1 MDNILKTLERNAKE
15 RVEEETQRRRIEL
28 AEKMEPY
35 IRGYLIRK
43 KYRGKMKV
51 FHPYFFNDF
60 IDLEKS
66 NKTLL
71 TVTEV
76 LSKVPRVI
84 ETAKSQH
91 DTQMLCNICR
101 HLIISLDSSSKEI
114 SFAAAFLNKDTIKE
128 ATTLITSIF
137 SQIPSI
143 LQHINGEKAVELKQ
157 WQCLIHFVIMFSSSS
172 NWALTRN
179 APQVIPVLNGLCLK
193 MLSLFYESK
202 NYEQMANSLFVS
214 VNGQRPLV
222 SVETVNAQFS
232 ILYKP
237 LKIRSS
243 EKPELFS
250 IFVLKVLTC
259 PAILLHL
266 NQQHIEQIKTNELF
280 ERTLCWLRTNQDE
293 IETGM
298 DVRLLI
304 NLLAN
309 IVHLAFIDDKTLEV
323 KIHEWTWA
331 VGVSLSRCTEL
342 TVKHGGTKTSLNY
355 WHPVFGHYLLPIDKR
370 TEGALQNVLYQ
381 LKMLWSSRVVKCLFR
396 KIMENKSLSPC
407 SPTNESQSSSKN
419 QKDIS
424 ASFSKLWRKLGGTLD
439 SVTSSKSDSEPPP
452 NLIAIVCQVYM
463 TALSTMVHMKG
474 EIVSGLCR
482 DDQLLRQLWVYLRE
496 WGEKYSG
503 SSGSIF
509 NSSNVEQWGPIAAS
523 LQSLKRPYSP
533 HTATLRLFIDAAAAI
548 ISILDEEEIF
558 EKRTPFSNKELESIC
573 KYVNIFCFRA
583 IWSGAV
589 DETSANS
596 TGLFHS
602 THSLLTVLYERDSR
616 RSFSNDPKFWLI
628 SYREVKP
635 SSITIEYEKKSGKG
649 ILMMRKMAHLV
660 PIKDRM
666 LLFRRQVQ
674 EDKNRI
680 AANLSDSQS
689 QTWITVQRS
698 RIIED
703 GFNHL
708 SKLTTAALK
717 STVRVK
723 FINEQGLDE
732 AGIDQD
738 GVFKEFLELTL
749 KKVFDPQLNLFSTTS
764 TGVLYPSPTS
774 SLQDDHLALFTF
786 IGRMLGKA
794 VYEGI
799 VVDVQLAPVLLA
811 AVLGSHR
818 LCAFDEL
825 SQLDPELYRS
835 LTFVKRYEGDISDLS
850 LTFSVDE
857 DFMDK
862 ISTVDLVPSGR
873 TIGVTNENK
882 IDYVHRMAH
891 HSVFRRT
898 QEQCKAFVTGM
909 QSILQPSWLSLFAP
923 NDLQC
928 LISGVNSDIDL
939 SDLKR
944 NVQYFGGFH
953 GNHRLIKWLWDI
965 LENKFSSEERK
976 LFLKF
981 VTSCSRPPVLGFSY
995 LEPPFS
1001 IRCVEV
1007 SDDQD
1012 QGDTLGSVVRGFLAL
1027 RKGTAASRLP
1037 TASTCFNL
1045 LKLPNYNKKTL
1056 LLEKLRYAIHA
1067 GTGFELS

>member
-1 MDNILKTLERNAKE
+1 MDNILRTLQKNARERE
-15 RVEEETQRRRIEL
+15 EEETQRRRIEL
-28 AEKMEPY
+28 AHKLEPY
-35 IRGYLIRK
+35 LIGYLTRK
-43 KYRGKMKV
+43 KFHGKIKT
-51 FHPYFFNDF
+51 FRPTFFNDF
-60 IDLEKS
+60 NDLEKS

-71 TVTEV
+71 PVAQMLV
-76 LSKVPRVI
+76 KVPRVI
-84 ETAKSQH
+84 ENSRENK
-91 DTQMLCNICR
+91 DIQMLCNICR
-101 HLIISLDSSSKEI
+101 HLIISIDSPSKEI
-114 SFAAAFLNKDTIKE
+114 SFVAAFLNKDTIKE
-128 ATTLITSIF
+128 ATSLITSIF
-137 SQIPSI
+137 SQIPQI
-143 LQHINGEKAVELKQ
+143 LCSINGERAAELKQ
-157 WQCLIHFVIMFSSSS
+157 WQCLIHFVIVFSSSS
-172 NWALTRN
+172 NWLLVRN
-179 APQVIPVLNGLCLK
+179 APQVQTVLNGLCVK
-193 MLSLFYESK
+193 MMSLFYEPK
-202 NYEQMANSLFVS
+202 GYEQMATSLFVS
-214 VNGQRPLV
+214 VNGHKPLIN
-222 SVETVNAQFS
+222 VETVNAQFS
-232 ILYKP
+232 ILCKP
-237 LKIRSS
+237 LKT
-243 EKPELFS
+243 ENPELFS

-259 PAILLHL
+259 PALLVHL
-266 NQQHIEQIKTNELF
+266 NAQHVELLKTTKIF
-280 ERTLCWLRTNQDE
+280 EKTLHWLRANAEE

-309 IVHLAFIDDKTLEV
+309 LVHFAYINDKTLES
-323 KIHEWTWA
+323 KLYEWTWA

-342 TVKHGGTKTSLNY
+342 TVKHGGTKTSLHY

-370 TEGALQNVLYQ
+370 TEGALRNVLFQ
-381 LKMLWSSRVVKCLFR
+381 LKMLWSSRVVRCLFGN
-396 KIMENKSLSPC
+396 IMENTKTASFSV
-407 SPTNESQSSSKN
+407 TDGQKN
-419 QKDIS
+419 SKDIS
-424 ASFSKLWRKLGGTLD
+424 AAFSKLWRKLGGSTD
-439 SVTSSKSDSEPPP
+439 SASSSSKSESEPPP
-452 NLIAIVCQVYM
+452 TLIAIVCQVYM
-463 TALSTMVHMKG
+463 TALNTMVHMKG
-474 EIVSGLCR
+474 EIISGLCR
-482 DDQLLRQLWVYLRE
+482 DDQLLKQLWTYLRE
-496 WGEKYSG
+496 WGEKAG
-503 SSGSIF
+503 GTSGSIF
-509 NSSNVEQWGPIAAS
+509 NSSNAEQWGPVSAS
-523 LQSLKRPYSP
+523 LQSLKRPSSP
-533 HTATLRLFIDAAAAI
+533 HTATLRLFVDCAAAI

-558 EKRTPFSNKELESIC
+558 EKETPFSNKELESIC
-573 KYVNIFCFRA
+573 KYVNIFCFRS

-589 DETSANS
+589 DETSANT

-602 THSLLTVLYERDSR
+602 MHSLLTVLYERDSR
-616 RSFSNDPKFWLI
+616 RSFAANDSKFWLI
-628 SYREVKP
+628 SEVKP
-635 SSITIEYEKKSGKG
+635 SSLTIEYEKKSGKG
-649 ILMMRKMAHLV
+649 VLMMRKMAHLV

-674 EDKNRI
+674 DDKNRV
-680 AANLSDSQS
+680 ATSLNDPQM
-689 QTWITVQRS
+689 QTWITVQRN

-708 SKLTTAALK
+708 SKLTIPALK
-717 STVRVK
+717 STIRVK
-723 FINEQGLDE
+723 FVNEQGLDE

-774 SLQDDHLALFTF
+774 SLHDDHLALFTF
-786 IGRMLGKA
+786 VGRMLGKA

-835 LTFVKRYEGDISDLS
+835 LTFVKRYEGEMADLS

-857 DFMDK
+857 DFMGK

-873 TIGVTNENK
+873 TISVTNENK

-891 HSVFRRT
+891 HRVFRRT

-909 QSILQPSWLSLFAP
+909 QSILQPTWLSLFAP

-939 SDLKR
+939 ADLKR

-965 LENKFSSEERK
+965 LENKFTSEERK

-1027 RKGTAASRLP
+1027 RKGTAATRLP

-1045 LKLPNYNKKTL
+1045 LKLPNYNKKSL

>member
-1 MDNILKTLERNAKE
+1 MDNILRTLEKNARE
-15 RVEEETQRRRIEL
+15 REGEETQRRRVEL
-28 AEKMEPY
+28 AEKLEPF
-35 IRGYLIRK
+35 IRGYLTRK
-43 KYRGKMKV
+43 KYRGKIKW
-51 FHPYFFNDF
+51 FRPSFFNDF
-60 IDLEKS
+60 DSLDKT

-71 TVTEV
+71 TVTEM
-76 LSKVPRVI
+76 LARTPKVI
-84 ETAKSQH
+84 ESAKEQK
-91 DTQMLCNICR
+91 DIKLLCNICR
-101 HLIISLDSSSKEI
+101 HIIISLDSTSKET
-114 SFAAAFLNKDTIKE
+114 SFVAAFLNKDTIKD
-128 ATTLITSIF
+128 ATSLITSIF
-137 SQIPSI
+137 SQIPGILNSI
-143 LQHINGEKAVELKQ
+143 NPEKAAEVKH
-157 WQCLIHFVIMFSSSS
+157 WQCLIHFIIVFSTSS
-172 NWALTRN
+172 NWPLVRN
-179 APQVIPVLNGLCLK
+179 APQVHPILNGLCLK
-193 MLSLFYESK
+193 MMGVFYEQK
-202 NYEQMANSLFVS
+202 MYEQLASSLFVA
-214 VNGQRPLV
+214 VNGHKTV
-222 SVETVNAQFS
+222 INVETVNAQFS
-232 ILYKP
+232 IIYKP
-237 LKIRSS
+237 LKTSTTES
-243 EKPELFS
+243 PELLS

-259 PAILLHL
+259 PAILVHL
-266 NQQHIEQIKTNELF
+266 NPQNVEQIKSTQIF
-280 ERTLCWLRTNQDE
+280 ERTLSWLRSNPEE
-293 IETGM
+293 IESGM
-298 DVRLLI
+298 DVRILI

-309 IVHLAFIDDKTLEV
+309 LVHFAYIDEQTV
-323 KIHEWTWA
+323 QAKIYEWTWA
-331 VGVSLSRCTEL
+331 VGTSLSRCTEL
-342 TVKHGGTKTSLNY
+342 AVKHGETKASLQY

-370 TEGALQNVLYQ
+370 TEGALRNVLYQ
-381 LKMLWSSRVVKCLFR
+381 LKMLWSQRVVKCLFR
-396 KIMENKSLSPC
+396 KIIENKSLSPC
-407 SPTNESQSSSKN
+407 TSTSDTQTAGKN
-419 QKDIS
+419 QKDFS
-424 ASFSKLWRKLGGTLD
+424 AAFSKLWKKLGGTID
-439 SVTSSKSDSEPPP
+439 SVTLAKFESEPPP
-452 NLIAIVCQVYM
+452 NLIAIVSQVYM
-463 TALSTMVHMKG
+463 TALNTMVHMKG

-482 DDQLLRQLWVYLRE
+482 DDQLLRQLWSYLKE
-496 WGEKYSG
+496 WGEKYGS
-503 SSGSIF
+503 SSGSLF
-509 NSSNVEQWGPIAAS
+509 SSSNAEQWGPVAAS
-523 LQSLKRPYSP
+523 LVSMKRPNSP
-533 HTATLRLFIDAAAAI
+533 HTATLRLFVHSASAI

-558 EKRTPFSNKELESIC
+558 EKGTPFSNKELEAIC
-573 KYVNIFCFRA
+573 KFVNIVCFRA
-583 IWSGAV
+583 IWSGAA
-589 DETSANS
+589 DEAAACNA
-596 TGLFHS
+596 GLFLS
-602 THSLLTVLYERDSR
+602 MHSLLTVLYERDSR
-616 RSFSNDPKFWLI
+616 RSFTNDPKFWLL

-635 SSITIEYEKKSGKG
+635 SSITLEYERKSTKG
-649 ILMMRKMAHLV
+649 VLAMRKMAHLV

-666 LLFRRQVQ
+666 LIFRRQVQ
-674 EDKNRI
+674 EDKGR
-680 AANLSDSQS
+680 ASMGQHE
-689 QTWITVQRS
+689 QTWITVQRN

-708 SKLTTAALK
+708 SKLSPAALR
-717 STVRVK
+717 STIRVK
-723 FINEQGLDE
+723 FVNEQGLDE

-738 GVFKEFLELTL
+738 GVFKEFLEMTL

-774 SLQDDHLALFTF
+774 SLHDDHLALFTF
-786 IGRMLGKA
+786 VGRMLGKA

-811 AVLGSHR
+811 AVLGNHR

-835 LTFVKRYEGDISDLS
+835 LTFVKRYEGDMADLS

-862 ISTVDLVPSGR
+862 ITTVDLVPSGR
-873 TIGVTNENK
+873 TISVTNENK

-891 HSVFRRT
+891 HRVFRRT
-898 QEQCKAFVTGM
+898 QEQCKAFVSGI
-909 QSILQPSWLSLFAP
+909 QAILQPAWLSLFAP

-965 LENKFSSEERK
+965 LENKFTADERK

-1045 LKLPNYNKKTL
+1045 LKLPNYNKKSL

>member
-1 MDNILKTLERNAKE
+1 MDNILRTLEKNARE
-15 RVEEETQRRRIEL
+15 REEEVAQRRRVEL
-28 AEKMEPY
+28 ATKLYPY
-35 IRGYLIRK
+35 IRGYLVRK
-43 KYRGKMKV
+43 KYRGQIKA
-51 FHPYFFNDF
+51 FRPNFLNEFT
-60 IDLEKS
+60 DLEKN

-71 TVTEV
+71 TVSQMLV
-76 LSKVPRVI
+76 KAPKVI
-84 ETAKSQH
+84 ETARARN
-91 DTQMLCNICR
+91 DVQMLCNICR
-101 HLIISLDSSSKEI
+101 HLIISVDSSSKDY
-114 SFAAAFLNKDTIKE
+114 SFVAAFLNKDSIKE
-128 ATTLITSIF
+128 ATALITSIF

-143 LQHINGEKAVELKQ
+143 LDSINGDKAGELKQ
-157 WQCLIHFVIMFSSSS
+157 WQCLIHFVIVFSTSCT
-172 NWALTRN
+172 WPLVRN
-179 APQVIPVLNGLCLK
+179 APQVQPVLNGLCGK
-193 MLSLFYESK
+193 IMSVFYEEK
-202 NYEQMANSLFVS
+202 NYEKLANSLFVS
-214 VNGQRPLV
+214 VNDHKPLNGL
-222 SVETVNAQFS
+222 ETVNAQFS
-232 ILYKP
+232 IIYRPIKVNGQH
-237 LKIRSS
+237 
-243 EKPELFS
+243 PELFS

-266 NQQHIEQIKTNELF
+266 NQQNIDQIKTTKLF
-280 ERTLCWLRTNQDE
+280 ERTLVWLRANQE
-293 IETGM
+293 EVETGM

-309 IVHLAFIDDKTLEV
+309 LVQFAHIDCETLES
-323 KIHEWTWA
+323 KMYEWTWA

-342 TVKHGGTKTSLNY
+342 TVRHGITKTSLHY

-370 TEGALQNVLYQ
+370 TEGALRNVLRQ
-381 LKMLWSSRVVKCLFR
+381 LKMLWSSRVVKCLFG
-396 KIMENKSLSPC
+396 KIMEDKSMSPC
-407 SPTNESQSSSKN
+407 TASSENGKN

-424 ASFSKLWRKLGGTLD
+424 AAFSKLWKKLGGTID
-439 SVTSSKSDSEPPP
+439 SVTSSKDKSEVESPPT
-452 NLIAIVCQVYM
+452 LVAIVCQVYM
-463 TALSTMVHMKG
+463 TVLSTMGHMKG
-474 EIVSGLCR
+474 EIVSGVCR
-482 DDQLLRQLWVYLRE
+482 DDQLLRQLWAYLKE
-496 WGEKYSG
+496 WGEKFGRSG
-503 SSGSIF
+503 SSLF
-509 NSSNVEQWGPIAAS
+509 NSSSAEQFGPVSAS
-523 LQSLKRPYSP
+523 LQSLNRPTSP
-533 HTATLRLFIDAAAAI
+533 HTATLRLFVDSAAAI

-558 EKRTPFSNKELESIC
+558 EKGTPFSLTDLESIC

-583 IWSGAV
+583 IWNGAV
-589 DETSANS
+589 DESTANS
-596 TGLFHS
+596 AGLFQS
-602 THSLLTVLYERDSR
+602 MHSLLMVLYERDSR
-616 RSFSNDPKFWLI
+616 RSFANDPKFWLI
-628 SYREVKP
+628 GEVK
-635 SSITIEYEKKSGKG
+635 SSALTMEYEKKLERG
-649 ILMMRKMAHLV
+649 ILMMKKMAHLV
-660 PIKDRM
+660 PVKDRM
-666 LLFRRQVQ
+666 LLFRRQVHA
-674 EDKNRI
+674 DKLRI
-680 AANLSDSQS
+680 PVTGIMPNDPQC
-689 QTWITVQRS
+689 QTWITVQRN

-703 GFNHL
+703 GFAHL
-708 SKLTTAALK
+708 SKLTIPALK
-717 STVRVK
+717 ATIRVK

-749 KKVFDPQLNLFSTTS
+749 KKVFDPQMNLFSTTS
-764 TGVLYPSPTS
+764 TGVMYPSPTS
-774 SLQDDHLALFTF
+774 SLHEDHLALFTF
-786 IGRMLGKA
+786 VGRMLGKA

-835 LTFVKRYEGDISDLS
+835 LTFVKRCDEDMAELS

-857 DFMDK
+857 DFMGN
-862 ISTVDLVPSGR
+862 ISTVDLVPGGR
-873 TIGVTNENK
+873 TIAVTNENK

-891 HSVFRRT
+891 HRVFRRT
-898 QEQCKAFVTGM
+898 QEQCKAFVLGM
-909 QSILQPSWLSLFAP
+909 QSILSPAWLSLFAP

-939 SDLKR
+939 ADLKR

-953 GNHRLIKWLWDI
+953 GNHRLIKWLWEI
-965 LENKFSSEERK
+965 LDKKFTAEERK

-981 VTSCSRPPVLGFSY
+981 VTSCSRPPVLGFSF

-1045 LKLPNYNKKTL
+1045 LKLPNYNKKSL

>member
-1 MDNILKTLERNAKE
+1 MENILRTLEKNARE
-15 RVEEETQRRRIEL
+15 REGEETQKKRVEL
-28 AEKMEPY
+28 AEKLEPY

-43 KYRGKMKV
+43 KYRGKLIL
-51 FHPYFFNDF
+51 FRPNFFNDF
-60 IDLEKS
+60 DSLDKS

-71 TVTEV
+71 TVTEM
-76 LSKVPRVI
+76 LSKVPKII
-84 ETAKSQH
+84 EAAKAQK
-91 DTQMLCNICR
+91 DTMLLCNICR
-101 HLIISLDSSSKEI
+101 HIIISIDSTSKDI
-114 SFAAAFLNKDTIKE
+114 SFVAAFLNKDTIKQ
-128 ATTLITSIF
+128 ATSLITSIL
-137 SQIPSI
+137 SHIPAI
-143 LQHINGEKAVELKQ
+143 LNSTNPEKAAELKH
-157 WQCLIHFVIMFSSSS
+157 WQCLIHFVIVFSSSS
-172 NWALTRN
+172 TWPLVRN
-179 APQVIPVLNGLCLK
+179 APQIHPVLNGLCGK
-193 MLSLFYESK
+193 MMSVFYEQK
-202 NYEQMANSLFVS
+202 NYENLASSLFVA
-214 VNGQRPLV
+214 VNGHKPLV
-222 SVETVNAQFS
+222 NVETVNAHFS
-232 ILYKP
+232 ILYRP
-237 LKIRSS
+237 LKTNTS
-243 EKPELFS
+243 ESPETFS
-250 IFVLKVLTC
+250 IFVLKALTC

-266 NQQHIEQIKTNELF
+266 NAQNIEQIKTTQLF
-280 ERTLCWLRTNQDE
+280 EKTLTWLRVNQEE
-293 IETGM
+293 IESGM

-309 IVHLAFIDDKTLEV
+309 LVHFAYIDDQTLRT
-323 KIHEWTWA
+323 KIYEWTWA
-331 VGVSLSRCTEL
+331 VGTSLSRCTEL
-342 TVKHGGTKTSLNY
+342 TVKHGEAKTSLQY

-370 TEGALQNVLYQ
+370 TEGALRNVLFQ
-381 LKMLWSSRVVKCLFR
+381 LKMLWSSRVVKCLFG
-396 KIMENKSLSPC
+396 KVMENKSLSPC
-407 SPTNESQSSSKN
+407 SSSSDNQSASKN

-424 ASFSKLWRKLGGTLD
+424 AAFSKLWRKLGGTID
-439 SVTSSKSDSEPPP
+439 SVTAAKSESEPPP

-463 TALSTMVHMKG
+463 TALNTMVHMKG

-482 DDQLLRQLWVYLRE
+482 DDQLLKQMWIYLKE
-496 WGEKYSG
+496 WGEKYGS

-509 NSSNVEQWGPIAAS
+509 NSSNVEQWGPVSAS
-523 LQSLKRPYSP
+523 LQSLKRPSSP
-533 HTATLRLFIDAAAAI
+533 HTATLCLFVDCASAI

-558 EKRTPFSNKELESIC
+558 EKGTPFSNKELESIC
-573 KYVNIFCFRA
+573 KYVNVFCFRA
-583 IWSGAV
+583 IWSGAI
-589 DETSANS
+589 DEASSNC
-596 TGLFHS
+596 TGLFQS
-602 THSLLTVLYERDSR
+602 MHSLLTILYERDSR
-616 RSFSNDPKFWLI
+616 RSFTNDPKFWLI
-628 SYREVKP
+628 SEVKP
-635 SSITIEYEKKSGKG
+635 SSVTIEYEKKSGKG
-649 ILMMRKMAHLV
+649 VLMMRKMAHLV

-674 EDKNRI
+674 DDKNRVGV
-680 AANLSDSQS
+680 NLGDSQM
-689 QTWITVQRS
+689 QTWITVQRN

-708 SKLTTAALK
+708 SKLTIPALK
-717 STVRVK
+717 STIRVK
-723 FINEQGLDE
+723 FVNEQGLDE

-764 TGVLYPSPTS
+764 TGVMYPSPTS
-774 SLQDDHLALFTF
+774 SLHDDHLALFTF
-786 IGRMLGKA
+786 VGRMLGKA

-835 LTFVKRYEGDISDLS
+835 LTFVKRYEGDMADLS

-873 TIGVTNENK
+873 TIAVTNENK

-891 HSVFRRT
+891 HRVFRRT
-898 QEQCKAFVTGM
+898 QEQCKAFVSGM

-965 LENKFSSEERK
+965 LENKFTSEERK

-1045 LKLPNYNKKTL
+1045 LKLPNYNKKSL

>member
-1 MDNILKTLERNAKE
+1 MENILKTLERNARE
-15 RVEEETQRRRIEL
+15 RETEEVKKKRVEL
-28 AEKMEPY
+28 AEKLEPY

-43 KYRGKMKV
+43 KFQGKIKA
-51 FHPYFFNDF
+51 FRPNFFNDF
-60 IDLEKS
+60 NDLEKS
-66 NKTLL
+66 NKSLL
-71 TVTEV
+71 TVTQM
-76 LSKVPRVI
+76 LSRGPKVI
-84 ETAKSQH
+84 ETAKKQN
-91 DTQMLCNICR
+91 DTQLICNICR
-101 HLIISLDSSSKEI
+101 HLIISLDSTSKDI
-114 SFAAAFLNKDTIKE
+114 NFVAAFLNKDSIKE
-128 ATTLITSIF
+128 ATSLITSIY

-143 LQHINGEKAVELKQ
+143 IHSINGDKAVELKQ
-157 WQCLIHFVIMFSSSS
+157 WQCLIHFVIVFSSCS
-172 NWALTRN
+172 NWSLVRN
-179 APQVIPVLNGLCLK
+179 ASQVHPVLNGLCVK
-193 MLSLFYESK
+193 MMSLFYEK
-202 NYEQMANSLFVS
+202 QKYEKLANALFVS
-214 VNGQRPLV
+214 INGQKPLI
-222 SVETVNAQFS
+222 SVESVNAQFS

-237 LKIRSS
+237 LKTSIS
-243 EKPELFS
+243 ENPELFS

-259 PAILLHL
+259 PALLVHL
-266 NQQHIEQIKTNELF
+266 NPQNIEQIKTSKLF
-280 ERTLCWLRTNQDE
+280 ENTLFWLRANQEE

-309 IVHLAFIDDKTLEV
+309 LVHFAFLDDHTLDA
-323 KIHEWTWA
+323 KIYEWTWA
-331 VGVSLSRCTEL
+331 VGVSLTRCTEL
-342 TVKHGGTKTSLNY
+342 TVKHNGTKTSLHY

-370 TEGALQNVLYQ
+370 TEGALINVLYQ

-407 SPTNESQSSSKN
+407 SPSSENQSSSKN

-424 ASFSKLWRKLGGTLD
+424 AAFSKLWRKLGGTID
-439 SVTSSKSDSEPPP
+439 SVTSSKTDCEPPP

-482 DDQLLRQLWVYLRE
+482 DDQLLKQLWMYLRE
-496 WGEKYSG
+496 WGEKYGG
-503 SSGSIF
+503 SSNSLF
-509 NSSNVEQWGPIAAS
+509 NSSNAEQWGPVAAS
-523 LQSLKRPYSP
+523 LFSLKRPNSP
-533 HTATLRLFIDAAAAI
+533 HTATLRLFVDSAAAI

-558 EKRTPFSNKELESIC
+558 EKGTPFSNKELESIC
-573 KYVNIFCFRA
+573 KYVNVFCFRA
-583 IWSGAV
+583 IWSGSV
-589 DETSANS
+589 DETAANS
-596 TGLFHS
+596 TGLYHS
-602 THSLLTVLYERDSR
+602 MHSLLTVLYERDSR
-616 RSFSNDPKFWLI
+616 RSFANDPKFWLI
-628 SYREVKP
+628 SEVKP
-635 SSITIEYEKKSGKG
+635 SAVTIEYEKKSGKG

-660 PIKDRM
+660 PIKERM

-674 EDKNRI
+674 DDKVRL
-680 AANLSDSQS
+680 AGTLSDSQS

-708 SKLTTAALK
+708 SKLTIPALK
-717 STVRVK
+717 STIRVK
-723 FINEQGLDE
+723 FVNEQGLDE

-764 TGVLYPSPTS
+764 TGVLYPAPTS
-774 SLQDDHLALFTF
+774 SLHDDHLALFTF
-786 IGRMLGKA
+786 VGRMLGKA

-811 AVLGSHR
+811 AVLGGHR

-835 LTFVKRYEGDISDLS
+835 LTFVKRYEGDMADLS

-873 TIGVTNENK
+873 TIAVTNENK

-891 HSVFRRT
+891 HRVFRRT
-898 QEQCKAFVTGM
+898 QDQCKAFVSGM
-909 QSILQPSWLSLFAP
+909 QAVLQPSWLSLFAP

-965 LENKFSSEERK
+965 LENKFTSEERK

-1045 LKLPNYNKKTL
+1045 LKLPNYNKKSL

>member
-1 MDNILKTLERNAKE
+1 MDNILKTLEKNARE
-15 RVEEETQRRRIEL
+15 REGEETQRRRIEL
-28 AEKMEPY
+28 AEKLEPY

-43 KYRGKMKV
+43 KYQGKIKV
-51 FHPYFFNDF
+51 FRPNFFNDF
-60 IDLEKS
+60 NDLEKS

-71 TVTEV
+71 TVTQM
-76 LSKVPRVI
+76 LLRVPKVI
-84 ETAKSQH
+84 ESAKLQK
-91 DTQMLCNICR
+91 DTQLLCNICR
-101 HLIISLDSSSKEI
+101 HLIISLDSTSKET
-114 SFAAAFLNKDTIKE
+114 SFVAAFLNKETIKE
-128 ATTLITSIF
+128 ATSLITSIF

-143 LQHINGEKAVELKQ
+143 LNNINGEKAIELKQ
-157 WQCLIHFVIMFSSSS
+157 WQCLIHFIIVLSSSS
-172 NWALTRN
+172 NWAFVRN
-179 APQVIPVLNGLCLK
+179 APQVHPVLNGLCVK
-193 MLSLFYESK
+193 MMNLFYEQK

-214 VNGQRPLV
+214 VNGQKPLI

-237 LKIRSS
+237 LKVKSS
-243 EKPELFS
+243 ENPELFS

-259 PAILLHL
+259 PALLLHL
-266 NQQHIEQIKTNELF
+266 NQSNIEQIKTTQLF
-280 ERTLCWLRTNQDE
+280 ERTLSWLRVNQEE

-309 IVHLAFIDDKTLEV
+309 LVHFAFIDEKTLET
-323 KIHEWTWA
+323 KIYEWTWA

-370 TEGALQNVLYQ
+370 TEGALRNVLFQ
-381 LKMLWSSRVVKCLFR
+381 LKMLWSSQVVKCLFR
-396 KIMENKSLSPC
+396 KIMENKSISPC
-407 SPTNESQSSSKN
+407 SPTTDSHSSSKN

-424 ASFSKLWRKLGGTLD
+424 AAFSKLWRKLGGTID
-439 SVTSSKSDSEPPP
+439 SVTLKSDSEPPP

-474 EIVSGLCR
+474 EIVSGICR
-482 DDQLLRQLWVYLRE
+482 DDQLLRQLWVYLKE
-496 WGEKYSG
+496 WGEKFGG
-503 SSGSIF
+503 SSGSLF
-509 NSSNVEQWGPIAAS
+509 NSSNAEQWGPVSAS
-523 LQSLKRPYSP
+523 LQSLRRPSSP
-533 HTATLRLFIDAAAAI
+533 HTATLRLFVDSAAAI

-558 EKRTPFSNKELESIC
+558 EKGTPFSNKDLESLC

-596 TGLFHS
+596 TGLFQS
-602 THSLLTVLYERDSR
+602 MHSLLTVLYERDSR
-616 RSFSNDPKFWLI
+616 RSFTNDPKFWLI
-628 SYREVKP
+628 SYREIKP

-649 ILMMRKMAHLV
+649 VLMMKKMAHLV

-674 EDKNRI
+674 DDKNRLSST
-680 AANLSDSQS
+680 LSDSQS

-708 SKLTTAALK
+708 SKLTTPALK
-717 STVRVK
+717 STIRVK
-723 FINEQGLDE
+723 FVNEQGLDE

-764 TGVLYPSPTS
+764 TGVLYPSSTS
-774 SLQDDHLALFTF
+774 SLHDDHLALFTF
-786 IGRMLGKA
+786 VGRMLGKA

-835 LTFVKRYEGDISDLS
+835 LTFVKRYEGDIADLS

-873 TIGVTNENK
+873 TISVTKENK

-891 HSVFRRT
+891 HRVLRRT
-898 QEQCKAFVTGM
+898 QEQCKAFVSGM

-965 LENKFSSEERK
+965 LENKFTPEERK

-1045 LKLPNYNKKTL
+1045 LKLPNYNKKSL

>member
-1 MDNILKTLERNAKE
+1 MDNILRTLEKNARE
-15 RVEEETQRRRIEL
+15 REGEEAQRRRTEL
-28 AEKMEPY
+28 AEKLEPY
-35 IRGYLIRK
+35 IRGYLVRK
-43 KYRGKMKV
+43 KYQGKIKA
-51 FHPYFFNDF
+51 FRPNFFNDF
-60 IDLEKS
+60 NDLEKS

-71 TVTEV
+71 SVTQM
-76 LSKVPRVI
+76 LAKAPKVI
-84 ETAKSQH
+84 ENAKSQN
-91 DTQMLCNICR
+91 DTQLLCNICR
-101 HLIISLDSSSKEI
+101 HLIISLDSTSKEV
-114 SFAAAFLNKDTIKE
+114 SFVAAFLNKDTIKD
-128 ATTLITSIF
+128 ATSLITSIF

-143 LQHINGEKAVELKQ
+143 LYNINGEKAVELKQ
-157 WQCLIHFVIMFSSSS
+157 WQCLIHFVIVFSSCS
-172 NWALTRN
+172 NWSLVRG
-179 APQVIPVLNGLCLK
+179 APQVHTVLNGLCVK
-193 MLSLFYESK
+193 MMSLFYEQK
-202 NYEQMANSLFVS
+202 NYEQLASSLFVS
-214 VNGQRPLV
+214 VNGQKPLI
-222 SVETVNAQFS
+222 SIETVNAQFS

-237 LKIRSS
+237 LKTNSADN
-243 EKPELFS
+243 PDLFS

-259 PAILLHL
+259 PALLLHL
-266 NQQHIEQIKTNELF
+266 NQQNIEQIKTTQLF
-280 ERTLCWLRTNQDE
+280 ERTLYWLRVNQDE
-293 IETGM
+293 IEIVM

-309 IVHLAFIDDKTLEV
+309 LVHFAFIDDQTLET
-323 KIHEWTWA
+323 KIYEWTWA

-370 TEGALQNVLYQ
+370 TEGALRNVLHQ

-396 KIMENKSLSPC
+396 KIMENKTLSPC
-407 SPTNESQSSSKN
+407 SPTTADAQSSSKN
-419 QKDIS
+419 PKDIS
-424 ASFSKLWRKLGGTLD
+424 TAFSKLWRKLGGTLD
-439 SVTSSKSDSEPPP
+439 SVTSSKTDSEPPP

-474 EIVSGLCR
+474 EIVSGICR
-482 DDQLLRQLWVYLRE
+482 DDQLLRQLWVYLKE
-496 WGEKYSG
+496 WGEKFGG
-503 SSGSIF
+503 SSGSLF
-509 NSSNVEQWGPIAAS
+509 NSSNAEQWGPVSAS
-523 LQSLKRPYSP
+523 LQSLKRPGSP
-533 HTATLRLFIDAAAAI
+533 HTATLRLFVDSAAAI

-558 EKRTPFSNKELESIC
+558 EKGTPFSNKELESIC

-589 DETSANS
+589 DETAANS
-596 TGLFHS
+596 TGLFQS
-602 THSLLTVLYERDSR
+602 MHSLLTVLYERDSR
-616 RSFSNDPKFWLI
+616 RSFTNDPKFWLI
-628 SYREVKP
+628 SEVKP
-635 SSITIEYEKKSGKG
+635 SSLTIEYEKKSGKA

-674 EDKNRI
+674 DDKNRV
-680 AANLSDSQS
+680 ASTLSDNHS

-703 GFNHL
+703 GFNQL
-708 SKLTTAALK
+708 SKITTPALK
-717 STVRVK
+717 STIRVK
-723 FINEQGLDE
+723 FVNEQGLDE

-774 SLQDDHLALFTF
+774 SLHEDHLALFTF
-786 IGRMLGKA
+786 VGRMLGKA

-835 LTFVKRYEGDISDLS
+835 LTFVKRYEGDMADLS

-873 TIGVTNENK
+873 TIAVTNENK

-891 HSVFRRT
+891 HRVFRRT
-898 QEQCKAFVTGM
+898 QEQCKAFVCGM
-909 QSILQPSWLSLFAP
+909 QSILLPPWLSLFAP

-965 LENKFSSEERK
+965 LENKFTSEERK

-1045 LKLPNYNKKTL
+1045 LKLPNYNKKSL

>member
-1 MDNILKTLERNAKE
+1 MDNILRTLEKNARE
-15 RVEEETQRRRIEL
+15 REGEEIQRRRVEL
-28 AEKMEPY
+28 AEKLEPY
-35 IRGYLIRK
+35 IRGYLTRK
-43 KYRGKMKV
+43 KYKGKIKL
-51 FHPYFFNDF
+51 FRPNFFNDF
-60 IDLEKS
+60 DSLEKN

-71 TVTEV
+71 TVTEM
-76 LSKVPRVI
+76 LSKTPKVI
-84 ETAKSQH
+84 ETAKAQH
-91 DTQMLCNICR
+91 DIKLLCNICR
-101 HLIISLDSSSKEI
+101 HIIISIDSTSKDV
-114 SFAAAFLNKDTIKE
+114 SFVAAFLNKDTIKD
-128 ATTLITSIF
+128 ATSLITSIF

-143 LQHINGEKAVELKQ
+143 LNSLNPEKAADVKH
-157 WQCLIHFVIMFSSSS
+157 WQCLIHFVIVFSSSS
-172 NWALTRN
+172 TWPLIRN
-179 APQVIPVLNGLCLK
+179 APQVHPVLNGLCSK
-193 MLSLFYESK
+193 MMSVFYEHR
-202 NYEQMANSLFVS
+202 NYEQFVSSLFVA
-214 VNGQRPLV
+214 VNGHKPPV
-222 SVETVNAQFS
+222 NVETVNAQFS

-237 LKIRSS
+237 IKANNADPP
-243 EKPELFS
+243 PEIFS
-250 IFVLKVLTC
+250 IFVLKALTC
-259 PAILLHL
+259 PALLLHL
-266 NQQHIEQIKTNELF
+266 NQQNIEQIKTTQCF
-280 ERTLCWLRTNQDE
+280 EKTLIWLRTNQEE
-293 IETGM
+293 IESKM

-304 NLLAN
+304 NMLAN
-309 IVHLAFIDDKTLEV
+309 IVHFAFIDEQTLQT
-323 KIHEWTWA
+323 KIYEWTWA
-331 VGVSLSRCTEL
+331 VGTMLSRCTEL
-342 TVKHGGTKTSLNY
+342 TVKHGDSKSSLQY

-370 TEGALQNVLYQ
+370 TEGALKNVLYQ

-396 KIMENKSLSPC
+396 KIIENKSLSPC
-407 SPTNESQSSSKN
+407 STPSSDNQSVSKN

-424 ASFSKLWRKLGGTLD
+424 AAFSKLWRKLGGTID

-482 DDQLLRQLWVYLRE
+482 DDQLLRQLWSYLRE
-496 WGEKYSG
+496 WGEKYG
-503 SSGSIF
+503 SSSGYLFS
-509 NSSNVEQWGPIAAS
+509 SSNAEQWGPVAAS
-523 LQSLKRPYSP
+523 LQSLKRPNSP
-533 HTATLRLFIDAAAAI
+533 HTATLRLFVDAASAI
-548 ISILDEEEIF
+548 VSILDEEEIF
-558 EKRTPFSNKELESIC
+558 EKGTPFSNKELESIC

-589 DETSANS
+589 DEATANS

-602 THSLLTVLYERDSR
+602 MHSLLTVLYERDSR
-616 RSFSNDPKFWLI
+616 RSFTNDPKFWLI
-628 SYREVKP
+628 SEVKP
-635 SSITIEYEKKSGKG
+635 SSLTIEYEKKSGKG
-649 ILMMRKMAHLV
+649 VLMMRKMAHLV

-674 EDKNRI
+674 DDKNRVATI
-680 AANLSDSQS
+680 QGDSQP
-689 QTWITVQRS
+689 QTWITVQRN

-703 GFNHL
+703 GFHHL
-708 SKLTTAALK
+708 SKVSLNQLK
-717 STVRVK
+717 STIRVK
-723 FINEQGLDE
+723 FVNEQGLDE

-749 KKVFDPQLNLFSTTS
+749 KKVFDPQMNLFSTTS

-774 SLQDDHLALFTF
+774 SLHDDHLALFTF
-786 IGRMLGKA
+786 VGRMLGKA

-799 VVDVQLAPVLLA
+799 VVDVTLAPVLLA
-811 AVLGSHR
+811 AVLGNHR

-835 LTFVKRYEGDISDLS
+835 LTFVKRYEGDMADLS

-862 ISTVDLVPSGR
+862 ISTVDLVLSGR
-873 TIGVTNENK
+873 TIPVTNENK

-891 HSVFRRT
+891 HRVFRRT
-898 QEQCKAFVTGM
+898 QEQCKAFVSGM

-928 LISGVNSDIDL
+928 LISGVNSDVDL

-965 LENKFSSEERK
+965 LENKFTSEERK

-1027 RKGTAASRLP
+1027 RKGTAATRLP

-1045 LKLPNYNKKTL
+1045 LKLPNYNKKSL